1 MAYRGPTLIR
11 EPELRWPVILLA
23 AAVTSIGV
31 LVTAGIIRLA
41 MTRPYARHVLEQRLD
56 GAIRS
61 ESPEFEEL
69 SGRLVV
75 EQLVVA
81 AEGPRP
87 LSDLAVE
94 LTGTVRNTTG
104 RTVTGLELRGVI
116 LDAMSS
122 PVRERTVVV
131 VPTRQSALEP
141 GEAINVSILLE
152 GINPE
157 AERSVPV
164 MPVIEVTGVRF
175 D

>member
-23 AAVTSIGV
+23 AAITSVVV
-31 LVTAGIIRLA
+31 LATGGIIHLA
-41 MTRPYARHVLEQRLD
+41 MTRPYAGHVLEQRLD
-56 GAIRS
+56 RAIRS
-61 ESPEFEEL
+61 ESPEFEQL
-69 SGRLVV
+69 SGLLVV
-75 EQLVVA
+75 EQLVA
-81 AEGPRP
+81 AEAPRP
-87 LSDLAVE
+87 LSDLSVE

-131 VPTRQSALEP
+131 VPNRQSALEP

-152 GINPE
+152 GVRPD
-157 AERSVPV
+157 AERAAHAL
-164 MPVIEVTGVRF
+164 EVTGLRF
-175 D
+175 E